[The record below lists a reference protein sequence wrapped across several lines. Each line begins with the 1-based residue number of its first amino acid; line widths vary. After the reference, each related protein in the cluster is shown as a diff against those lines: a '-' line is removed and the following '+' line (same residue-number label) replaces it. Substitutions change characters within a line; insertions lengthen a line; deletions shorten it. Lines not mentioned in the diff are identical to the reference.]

1 MKKSIEKSEFRP
13 KKEGTYRWWLCSFDV
28 KVRILDI
35 TEDSPDSP
43 VEPLKQMTADLKEW
57 KRLFYSDFRDRLFSH
72 FWNYM
77 HAEAQVQFKLELS
90 PKIERACET

>member
-1 MKKSIEKSEFRP
+1 MKKSIKKSEFRP

-43 VEPLKQMTADLKEW
+43 VEPLKQMRADLKEW
-57 KRLFYSDFRDRLFSH
+57 KRLFYSDLGDRLFSH
-72 FWNYM
+72 FWNYSTCTPRL
-77 HAEAQVQFKLELS
+77 AYSLILN
-90 PKIERACET
+90 